1 MCYLKVYLINSSY
14 LIETDGSRCRPRSLE
29 AEPRGAEAREWHA
42 LCKHLLQSLKKQ
54 VELAKLYSWF
64 E

>member
-14 LIETDGSRCRPRSLE
+14 LIETDGSPCRPRSLE

-42 LCKHLLQSLKKQ
+42 LCKHPASMFKKT
-54 VELAKLYSWF
+54 SRIS
-64 E
+64 

>member
-1 MCYLKVYLINSSY
+1 MFYLKVYLINSSY
-14 LIETDGSRCRPRSLE
+14 LIETDGSPCRPRSLE
-29 AEPRGAEAREWHA
+29 AEPRGADAESGMHYANT
-42 LCKHLLQSLKKQ
+42 LLQCLKKQ